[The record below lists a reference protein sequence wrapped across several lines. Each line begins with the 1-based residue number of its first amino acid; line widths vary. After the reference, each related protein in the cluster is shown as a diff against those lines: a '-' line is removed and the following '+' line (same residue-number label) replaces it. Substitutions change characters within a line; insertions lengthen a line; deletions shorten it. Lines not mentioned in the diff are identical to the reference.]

1 MQIFLF
7 SRPLRNI
14 QPAINDCTSF
24 LEARYSRPRSSGMPE
39 LYNLHNHTSLC
50 LQNLYMPCK
59 LYNFSL
65 SDDYD
70 YAENDLVF
78 DEARRESGGG
88 EETSYNDTIMSN
100 VSSGRKFDLPGDES
114 VMVEDTDIDDVDID
128 GEVEL
133 EKDID
138 SGTLEMSVAVPSHVA

>member
-1 MQIFLF
+1 MVCE
-7 SRPLRNI
+7 RERERHR
-14 QPAINDCTSF
+14 DC
-24 LEARYSRPRSSGMPE
+24 PSGNTDDE
-39 LYNLHNHTSLC
+39 E
-50 LQNLYMPCK
+50 
-59 LYNFSL
+59 L
-65 SDDYD
+65 SDECD

-100 VSSGRKFDLPGDES
+100 VSSSRKCDLPGDES